1 MSENPTSKSA
11 KQDRL
16 AWILGG
22 LLTLLLLCGLVTA
35 GVLWQLGNVMQSGG
49 SLLEAT
55 LEAQRAAMMTQR
67 ASLPATAAPQTPTS
81 PPATATSTPE
91 ATVTLTSDLTFTPT
105 PTWTFTPVLTPTPA
119 GCTLAARFV
128 QDVTVPDGSVFAPG
142 ETFTKTWRL
151 LNVGTCTWTT
161 AFVVYFVAGH
171 PLGAPEQV
179 HLPYPVD
186 PGRFVDISVPM
197 KAPEEPGTYESYWK
211 LRSASGQSFGVGPE
225 ANTAFW
231 VKIEVVE
238 STPPSP
244 TPTPTP

>member
-1 MSENPTSKSA
+1 MSENPTSEST

-22 LLTLLLLCGLVTA
+22 ILTLLLLCGLVTA
-35 GVLWQLGNVMQSGG
+35 GVLWQLGNMMQPGG

-67 ASLPATAAPQTPTS
+67 AAQPTAAPPETPTV
-81 PPATATSTPE
+81 PPATPTDTPE
-91 ATVTLTSDLTFTPT
+91 PTATPTFVLTVTPSGTLTPALSPT
-105 PTWTFTPVLTPTPA
+105 PG

-161 AFVVYFVAGH
+161 AFVVYFVSGH
-171 PLGAPEQV
+171 PLGAPKQV
-179 HLPYPVD
+179 NLPYPVE
-186 PGRFVDISVPM
+186 PGRLVDISVPM
-197 KAPEEPGTYESYWK
+197 KAPKKPGTYESYWK
-211 LRSASGQSFGVGPE
+211 LRSDSGQSFGVGPD

-231 VKIEVVE
+231 VKIKVVKN
-238 STPPSP
+238 TPPPP